1 MTYEKVTLPLWQKEP
16 FKKPKKKKGLITT
29 GTDAELNNPITNKS
43 NKAKI
48 KITMI
53 IITNYH
59 DGHGFYNGQEG
70 KSGGMGLTY
79 A

>member
-1 MTYEKVTLPLWQKEP
+1 MKRLHCHFDKRNHLKNQ
-16 FKKPKKKKGLITT
+16 KKKGLITT

-70 KSGGMGLTY
+70 KSGGMGLT
-79 A
+79 